1 LRRLGVDVGG
11 TFTDIVLAAETGGMH
26 VLKVESTPEDPSRA
40 MIGGLVQMLDEVGGD
55 GTVSQVL
62 HGTTIATNMILEH
75 HGCAVGMLTTEGFRD
90 LLHIARHKRPFNF
103 SLYQELPWQSA
114 PVVQRRHRLP
124 VPERIGASG
133 EVVLPLDE
141 EAVRAQARRL
151 KQAGVEA
158 VAVCFLFSFLNPDH
172 EDRAA
177 EIVREEHPGA
187 FVSVSGR
194 VVPQYREFERFATA
208 CLNAYVGPDVRR
220 YLQRLVA
227 GIPDEITSEVH
238 VMTSSGGVTT
248 VTDAIERPVQL
259 VLSGPV
265 AGVVGGMW
273 SGSQVGEDN
282 VITLDVGGT
291 SADIGLVEG
300 GTLRMR
306 PLSDSGV
313 GAYQALIPMVDVSTI
328 GAGGG
333 SVAFVDDGGMFRV
346 GPRSAGARPGPAAY
360 GFGGTEATI
369 TDAMVNVGWFGHD
382 IQLAGRPSL
391 SPELAHAAFEP
402 IAARLGLSVIE
413 ASAGA
418 IEIMASAM
426 MGAIEESSTRKG
438 YDPRDFSLIAGGG
451 AGPSIAP
458 LIAREVGM
466 PRVIVPAHPGLM
478 STIGLLA
485 TDVAY
490 EMGRSIH
497 ATASTGSL
505 AALAEGYHGL
515 EAAGAQMLRR
525 AGIAEQDMA
534 FQRLA
539 DCRYVGQGYELRVA
553 CPGGPIDQSW
563 LASLTVNFEKVHTR
577 EYSMHYDDRGIEIP
591 TIHLRAIGRMPK
603 IEAAALRHREA
614 GLAPFRTEP
623 AWFMTAS
630 GPREFETSRCQ
641 RDQLAIGVRY
651 EGPMVVAQY
660 DSTLVVPPQFTLEVG
675 AAGNLIVVPCT
686 PGTERA

>member
-1 LRRLGVDVGG
+1 
-11 TFTDIVLAAETGGMH
+11 
-26 VLKVESTPEDPSRA
+26 
-40 MIGGLVQMLDEVGGD
+40 MIGGLARMLDEAGRAGPVG
-55 GTVSQVL
+55 QIL

-75 HGCAVGMLTTEGFRD
+75 QGCTVGMLTTEGFRD
-90 LLHIARHKRPFNF
+90 LLHIARHKRPLNF
-103 SLYQELPWQSA
+103 SLYQALPWQSA
-114 PVVQRRHRLP
+114 PVVRRRHRRP
-124 VPERIGASG
+124 VPERIGARG
-133 EVVLPLDE
+133 EIVLPLDE
-141 EAVRAQARRL
+141 EAVRAQARELRR
-151 KQAGVEA
+151 AGVEA
-158 VAVCFLFSFLNPDH
+158 VAICFLFSFLNPAH

-177 EIVREEHPGA
+177 QIVREELPDA

-227 GIPDEITSEVH
+227 GIPGQITGEVH

-248 VTDAIERPVQL
+248 VADAIDRPVQL

-273 SGSQVGEDN
+273 SGQQAGEDN

-300 GTLRMR
+300 GGLRMR

-333 SVAFVDDGGMFRV
+333 SIAFVDDGGMFRV
-346 GPRSAGARPGPAAY
+346 GPQSAGARPGPAAY
-360 GFGGTEATI
+360 GFGGREATI
-369 TDAMVNVGWFGHD
+369 TDAMVNVGWFD
-382 IQLAGRPSL
+382 EDTQLAGRAGL
-391 SPELAHAAFEP
+391 SAELAHAAFEP
-402 IAARLGLSVIE
+402 IAARLGRSVIE
-413 ASAGA
+413 ASTGA

-426 MGAIEESSTRKG
+426 VGAIEESSTRKG
-438 YDPRDFSLIAGGG
+438 YDPRDFSLVAGGG
-451 AGPSIAP
+451 AGPSMAA

-490 EMGRSIH
+490 EVGRSIH
-497 ATASTGSL
+497 ATASAASL
-505 AALAEGYHGL
+505 AALAEGYRRL
-515 EAAGAQMLRR
+515 EETGADMLRR
-525 AGIAEQDMA
+525 AGIGEQDMV

-539 DCRYVGQGYELRVA
+539 DCRYVGQGYELRVT
-553 CPGGPIDQSW
+553 CPGGAIDLSW
-563 LASLTVNFEKVHTR
+563 LAGLTVNFEKVHTR
-577 EYSMHYDDRGIEIP
+577 EYSMYYDDRGIEIP

-603 IEAAALRHREA
+603 LGAGAARRTEASP
-614 GLAPFRTEP
+614 APFRAAA
-623 AWFMTAS
+623 AWFMTPS
-630 GPREFETSRCQ
+630 GPREFETRRCH
-641 RDQLAIGVRY
+641 RDQLAEGVRY
-651 EGPMVVAQY
+651 DGPLIVAQY
-660 DSTLVVPPQFTLEVG
+660 DATLVVPPQFTVEAG
-675 AAGNLIVVPCT
+675 DGGNLVVAAT
-686 PGTERA
+686 PGTGRA